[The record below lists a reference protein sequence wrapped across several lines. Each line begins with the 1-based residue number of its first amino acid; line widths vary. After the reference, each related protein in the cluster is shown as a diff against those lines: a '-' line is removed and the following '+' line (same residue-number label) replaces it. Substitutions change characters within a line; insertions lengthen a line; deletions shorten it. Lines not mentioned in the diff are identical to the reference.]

1 MKRILSLFLI
11 VVLLLSCLASCRGK
25 KDERA
30 NEPEDYGFFAKT
42 PLYIGDAPATNVIE
56 IKTEKKT
63 YTGEGDIHVMA
74 TVGYGHLPGSVG
86 VSDNVMDQ
94 LRAECLIIE
103 SPWAADKR
111 PSWETITEYQG
122 AWSNEKYNST
132 ERDNSAG
139 GDFSP
144 IFSDII
150 ELVFPKE
157 VESGY
162 LEIRLFDVLL
172 DGSFSEFASLRV
184 YFENKD
190 GTLTL
195 DP

>member
-1 MKRILSLFLI
+1 MKKILSLFLTL
-11 VVLLLSCLASCRGK
+11 VLLLTSLTSCFGK
-25 KDERA
+25 KDGEA
-30 NEPEDYGFFAKT
+30 QGSEDEGFCAKT
-42 PLYIGDAPATNVIE
+42 PLYIGDAQATNVIE
-56 IKTEKKT
+56 IKTDKKT
-63 YTGEGDIHVMA
+63 YSGEGDIHVMA
-74 TVGYGHLPGSVG
+74 SVGYGHLPGSVG
-86 VSDNVMDQ
+86 ESDNLQDI
-94 LRAECLIIE
+94 LRVECLIIE
-103 SPWAADKR
+103 SPWSAGKR
-111 PSWETITEYQG
+111 PSWETITEYEG

-132 ERDNSAG
+132 PRDGAS

-144 IFSDII
+144 IFGDVI

-162 LEIRLFDVLL
+162 LEIRLFDVLS